1 MYAAFIFT
9 FTDTFV
15 LSYLSQHDVVIILS
29 RHNELYL
36 QLLTTLH
43 TVCKMRVVAAFYA
56 VFAP

>member
-1 MYAAFIFT
+1 MYGPFIFT
-9 FTDTFV
+9 FTYIFV
-15 LSYLSQHDVVIILS
+15 LSYLSQHDVVTILS

-36 QLLTTLH
+36 QPLTTLQ